1 MNFNW
6 AINWSYETEEVNLSL
21 RILVCRV
28 IFIHIDFKNKRN
40 RHRGESGE
48 REGERERLAGHGN
61 ELLCEFATRIII
73 IYYLFLG
80 EVHLIHFIFKL
91 VMKC

>member
-1 MNFNW
+1 VNFNW

-73 IYYLFLG
+73 ILLFVSWRSPLDT
-80 EVHLIHFIFKL
+80 FYF
-91 VMKC
+91 